1 MKFIK
6 SPIFNDQIAS
16 VSDYQEG
23 VKNLF
28 RFFEK
33 IKKETNDKYLIYDI
47 KKSENFLNKKKYK
60 FIIADFNEISA
71 MSGGE
76 KEIINISKNIQK
88 ECIEFSNRFKH
99 NKIDV
104 KKIVENYPKNED
116 EFGLSFSDILYY
128 SI

>member
-1 MKFIK
+1 
-6 SPIFNDQIAS
+6 
-16 VSDYQEG
+16 
-23 VKNLF
+23 
-28 RFFEK
+28 
-33 IKKETNDKYLIYDI
+33 
-47 KKSENFLNKKKYK
+47 
-60 FIIADFNEISA
+60 